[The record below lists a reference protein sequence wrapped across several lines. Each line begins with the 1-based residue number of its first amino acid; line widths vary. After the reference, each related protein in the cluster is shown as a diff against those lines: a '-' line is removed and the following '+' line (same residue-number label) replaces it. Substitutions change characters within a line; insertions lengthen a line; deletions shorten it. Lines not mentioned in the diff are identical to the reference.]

1 MFFLASGPLQLVAPK
16 PSLKVNKEKKATK
29 PARRMLETR

>member
-16 PSLKVNKEKKATK
+16 PQKKANK
-29 PARRMLETR
+29 SARRAVETR